1 MTAWPTD
8 KNVSRNT
15 NLHLIWRHFD
25 RPPSAV
31 DYLGGGGGGGGG
43 VGRTSVPKLSRRQPA
58 TTEVKVSNPAPSM

>member
-15 NLHLIWRHFD
+15 NLHLIWRNFD

-43 VGRTSVPKLSRRQPA
+43 GRQPA